1 MRIISFAKIV
11 IIFLTFFLFIEI
23 QTLKDENILK
33 NLIEINEEM
42 NKKYNSYDHFDK
54 LKCNDDLNI
63 IEIEKKFEFFSID
76 PNYNYGE
83 SLLDENKCLPKINID
98 LSKLIEFYKDK
109 KYTVD
114 DLTKEI
120 KIFNEY
126 FSSLTQSVD
135 LNKCETL
142 REKCIVYYLYYFMNR
157 CFFYVCM
164 HNNFMASKDT
174 SKIFQTFFNNF
185 LLITNC
191 SRLYLENDIEN
202 SSMIIEDENKM
213 NSEILKKINSK
224 LYNSFEDFKKYPK
237 DFKEFIMHCHN
248 FLSLLL
254 FSIDQFTIIDDKE
267 VPHIDEDIYSLFQT
281 FVRSF
286 NVIHEM
292 NEYYSIINNEMFYN
306 EGISKDLNLRRDF
319 QMFLKNE
326 KIKRR
331 KKKEEQKNQSGKIN
345 INKKIEEEKEKNKIE
360 FDEDINDDEEEE
372 EEKEKEKND
381 DEYLTEE
388 EKNKNKDK
396 LEFTLFDYMWLFNTA
411 AKNEIIRLFNGRKQ
425 KSEFFKSL
433 QRRGNPDNHLNF
445 LDIFFNSS
453 KFNLQLNIRR
463 DHLIEDALNE
473 LEKNRANLQNELKI
487 KFVGEQ
493 GVDQGGVRKEFFIL
507 VIRQIFDP
515 NYGMFNYNEKTRLFW
530 FNHYSF
536 EPNIKYELIGT
547 IFGLAIYN
555 GTILD
560 VKLPISIYKKLLG
573 IKPTFEDL
581 KECDMELYN
590 NLNYIL
596 KQDNP
601 KLEEE
606 LDSNFT
612 VIDDKFGEKIEIPLK
627 PGGDKIMIN
636 NSNKEEYVE
645 LYTDWYFNK
654 SIDGYFRSFEKGF
667 YKVFNKSLTKI
678 LTPNELELI
687 LCGTQIL
694 DFHELKIAAQYEEYD
709 KNSETIKYFWE
720 ILFDFNEEEK
730 KKFLSFV
737 TGCDRAPIDGLG
749 SLSIT
754 ITNGGNDLN
763 QLPTAHT
770 CFNNLI
776 LPDYKNKEKMK
787 KALLT
792 AINYSEGFGLI

>member
-1 MRIISFAKIV
+1 
-11 IIFLTFFLFIEI
+11 
-23 QTLKDENILK
+23 
-33 NLIEINEEM
+33 
-42 NKKYNSYDHFDK
+42 
-54 LKCNDDLNI
+54 
-63 IEIEKKFEFFSID
+63 
-76 PNYNYGE
+76 
-83 SLLDENKCLPKINID
+83 
-98 LSKLIEFYKDK
+98 
-109 KYTVD
+109 
-114 DLTKEI
+114 
-120 KIFNEY
+120 
-126 FSSLTQSVD
+126 
-135 LNKCETL
+135 
-142 REKCIVYYLYYFMNR
+142 
-157 CFFYVCM
+157 
-164 HNNFMASKDT
+164 
-174 SKIFQTFFNNF
+174 
-185 LLITNC
+185 
-191 SRLYLENDIEN
+191 
-202 SSMIIEDENKM
+202 M

-381 DEYLTEE
+381 DEYLTKE

-776 LPDYKNKEKMK
+776 LPDYKNKEVMRK
-787 KALLT
+787 KIHIAM
-792 AINYSEGFGLI
+792 NYSEGFGLI

>member
-1 MRIISFAKIV
+1 MLK
-11 IIFLTFFLFIEI
+11 IIFR
-23 QTLKDENILK
+23 KR
-33 NLIEINEEM
+33 
-42 NKKYNSYDHFDK
+42 Y
-54 LKCNDDLNI
+54 
-63 IEIEKKFEFFSID
+63 
-76 PNYNYGE
+76 
-83 SLLDENKCLPKINID
+83 
-98 LSKLIEFYKDK
+98 
-109 KYTVD
+109 
-114 DLTKEI
+114 
-120 KIFNEY
+120 
-126 FSSLTQSVD
+126 
-135 LNKCETL
+135 
-142 REKCIVYYLYYFMNR
+142 
-157 CFFYVCM
+157 
-164 HNNFMASKDT
+164 
-174 SKIFQTFFNNF
+174 
-185 LLITNC
+185 
-191 SRLYLENDIEN
+191 
-202 SSMIIEDENKM
+202 ENKM

-237 DFKEFIMHCHN
+237 DFKEFVMHCHN

-381 DEYLTEE
+381 DEYLTKE